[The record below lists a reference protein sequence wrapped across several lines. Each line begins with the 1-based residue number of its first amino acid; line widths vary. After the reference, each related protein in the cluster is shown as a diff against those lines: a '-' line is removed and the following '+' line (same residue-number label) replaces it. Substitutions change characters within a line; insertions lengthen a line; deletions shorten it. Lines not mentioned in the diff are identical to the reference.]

1 MIEALEEYLRC
12 HEEDRPLDPVALQ
25 GEVLALKAR
34 LRGAERE
41 ITHIRCALAD

>member
-1 MIEALEEYLRC
+1 M
-12 HEEDRPLDPVALQ
+12 DPVALQ

-41 ITHIRCALAD
+41 MAHMRCVYYRSYLCFSMAL